1 MDYIAILMHH
11 PNTPVY
17 TDTLMSAPSQWPL
30 PKNGIRF
37 LTPAFMLSKL
47 ARHPLTRECYPT
59 AMGFYPSA
67 DRHRM
72 ERHRHNDNLLIYCVD
87 GKGHATTGSWQGAI
101 GSGEV
106 LLLPQGVAHQY
117 EADPCEPWTIY
128 WVHYQGTSAAAFN
141 QYLGYRDAGPP
152 VTGAGIS
159 PQLVAH
165 FRGLMAVHRTG
176 YNTRAFINA
185 ANQLRHLLTHI
196 ALEIRQARASSQ
208 DSFNLEALQ
217 SLMLEHIGQTLDLD
231 TMAAAAN
238 LSKYH
243 FSAKYKGL
251 TGYSPIKHFLNMKM
265 EHACHLLDSSQLS
278 VKGVAAALGYDDPLY
293 FSRQFSK
300 TVGLSPRAYRRSVRS

>member
-1 MDYIAILMHH
+1 
-11 PNTPVY
+11 
-17 TDTLMSAPSQWPL
+17 MSAPSQWPL
-30 PKNGIRF
+30 PQNGIRF
-37 LTPAFMLSKL
+37 LTPAFMLNKL

-59 AMGFYPSA
+59 AMGFYPGA
-67 DRHRM
+67 DLHRM
-72 ERHRHNDNLLIYCVD
+72 QRQRHDDNLLIYCVE
-87 GKGHATTGSWQGAI
+87 GRGRASTENWRGLI
-101 GSGEV
+101 GPGQV

-117 EADPCEPWTIY
+117 EADADEPWTIY
-128 WVHYQGTSAAAFN
+128 WVHFQGTSTAVFN
-141 QYLGYRDAGPP
+141 QYLGDREGVPP
-152 VTGAGIS
+152 VTQAGIS

-165 FRGLMAVHRTG
+165 FRGLLAVHRTG

-196 ALEIRQARASSQ
+196 ALEMRQAKASNQ
-208 DSFNLEALQ
+208 DSFNLEAVQ
-217 SLMLEHIGQTLDLD
+217 SVMLEHIGQPLDLD
-231 TMAAAAN
+231 TLAAVAN

-243 FSAKYKGL
+243 FCTKYKAL

-278 VKGVAAALGYDDPLY
+278 VKGVAAALGYDDQLY